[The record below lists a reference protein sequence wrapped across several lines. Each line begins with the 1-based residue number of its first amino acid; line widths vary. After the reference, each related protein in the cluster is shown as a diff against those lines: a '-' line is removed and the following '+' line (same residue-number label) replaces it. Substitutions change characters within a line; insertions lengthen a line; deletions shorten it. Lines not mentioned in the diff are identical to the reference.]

1 MRLILALLGLLML
14 TAAAPARDWTTVVRQ
29 TPQGAYVVGNPA
41 APLKLV
47 EYGSY
52 TCSHCAEFAKESD
65 AVLKGQMVKSG
76 RVSVEYR
83 HLVRDPFDLAAVV
96 LARCAGPRGFFGA
109 SQAIFATQAEWL
121 QKAID
126 WQQANAGTQY
136 RTDAER
142 LRAAAQGAG
151 LIDLMQKRGLAPAAI
166 NACLADSAGIAQA
179 MKMTQDAPADVQ
191 YTPFFFLNGTPQ
203 PNMTWAKLEPILR
216 ASRAR

>member
-1 MRLILALLGLLML
+1 MRLILAFLGLFLL
-14 TAAAPARDWTTVVRQ
+14 TAAAPARDWTAAVRQ

-52 TCSHCAEFAKESD
+52 TCSHCADFAKESD

-83 HLVRDPFDLAAVV
+83 HLIRDQFDLAAAV

-109 SQAIFATQAEWL
+109 SQAIFLAQPVWL
-121 QKAID
+121 EKAME
-126 WQQANAGTQY
+126 WQQANGETQY
-136 RTDAER
+136 RSNDER

-151 LIDLMQKRGLAPAAI
+151 LIELMQKRGLTPGAMNACFADEAAI
-166 NACLADSAGIAQA
+166 KRIVKL
-179 MKMTQDAPADVQ
+179 TEDAPADVQ
-191 YTPFFFLNGTPQ
+191 YTPFFFLNGTAQ
-203 PNMTWAKLEPILR
+203 PNMTWAKLESILR
-216 ASRAR
+216 AGRAR